1 MRNLMWGLV
10 LASVA
15 GLYGGAALA
24 QTPPDFSF
32 AEGSSKFLTTQ
43 CNAWRV
49 SESPLNSRARKLL
62 GKSTA
67 GICRDV
73 AEKWSGRFVEWHQS
87 KDGSAPLRAFAEIC
101 REVAEKLAGRPV
113 EVVWCSSWQ
122 EFRNGHMIPAAGPP
136 DEVWNALDAS
146 PLEGIGA
153 KRSSRDELLRELLGG
168 RLRKE
173 WDQVQVKTDMEA
185 IGFVCEVWRRNEKLD
200 ITITT
205 SEFTCRGNASEIV
218 GAPSKPLF
226 LFRLQINVTV
236 TFAEASEA
244 RGWQQ
249 IEVKTGEAH
258 L

>member
-1 MRNLMWGLV
+1 LV
-10 LASVA
+10 LASAA

-24 QTPPDFSF
+24 QAPQDFLS
-32 AEGSSKFLTTQ
+32 AEGSTNFLTTQ

-49 SESPLNSRARKLL
+49 SESPLSSLARKLL
-62 GKSTA
+62 GRPTA
-67 GICRDV
+67 EICRDV
-73 AEKWSGRFVEWHQS
+73 VEKWSGRFVEWHQS
-87 KDGSAPLRAFAEIC
+87 KDGSAPLRALPEIC

-113 EVVWCSSWQ
+113 EVVWCSSWEQ
-122 EFRNGHMIPAAGPP
+122 FRNGYILPAAGPP

-153 KRSSRDELLRELLGG
+153 RRSSRDEVFRDLLER
-168 RLRKE
+168 RLPKE

-200 ITITT
+200 FTITT
-205 SEFTCRGNASEIV
+205 PHFTCTAHMGEIV
-218 GAPSKPLF
+218 GAPYKALF
-226 LFRLQINVTV
+226 LFRWQVNVSV
-236 TFAEASEA
+236 RFAESGEP

-249 IEVKTGEAH
+249 IEVNSGEGH